1 MTDAALA
8 SQTPI
13 GDFMGMR
20 IGLFMDFYAAIAE
33 ALERQHKQD

>member
-8 SQTPI
+8 SHTPI
-13 GDFMGMR
+13 GDFLRMP
-20 IGLFMDFYAAIAE
+20 IALFAEFYAAIAE